1 MTTTLGPGRGVAVLV
16 DEEAVVRVKA
26 VIVGAGMGGM
36 SAAIA
41 LKQLG
46 IEVEVYEQVTENKP
60 VGAAI
65 SVWSNGVKC
74 LNHLGLEKETAELGG
89 IVDSMSY
96 VDAFTG
102 ETMCRFS
109 MQPLIDEVGQRPYP
123 IARAELQL
131 MLMNAYG
138 FDDIHFGKKMVAVH
152 DDGARATVEFADGTS
167 DSGDLVI
174 GADGARSLTREYVLG
189 HPVERRYA
197 GYVNFNGL
205 VEVDERIGPATEW
218 TTYVGDSRRVS
229 VMPVAGN
236 RFYFFFDVPM
246 PEGVPFERGTAREFL
261 AAEFADWAPGVQTL
275 IAKLDPATTNRV
287 EICDLDP
294 FHTWV
299 KGRVAVLGDAA
310 HNTTPDI
317 GQGGCSAMEDAV
329 ALQFAFEDNPD
340 DVSAA
345 LAAYQAARTE
355 RAGDLV
361 LRARKRCDVT
371 HGKDPEKT
379 AAWYDELRH
388 EDGTTII
395 RGIVGN
401 IIGGPLT

>member
-1 MTTTLGPGRGVAVLV
+1 MS
-16 DEEAVVRVKA
+16 VKA
-26 VIVGAGMGGM
+26 VVVGAGMGGM

-46 IEVEVYEQVTENKP
+46 VDVEVYEQVTENKP

-89 IVDSMSY
+89 TMDSMSY
-96 VDAFTG
+96 VDGFSG
-102 ETMCRFS
+102 DIMCRFS

-123 IARAELQL
+123 IARAELQQ
-131 MLMNAYG
+131 MLMDAYG
-138 FDDIHFGKKMVAVH
+138 YDDIHFGKKMVAVH
-152 DDGARATVEFADGTS
+152 DGPDRATVEFADGST
-167 DSGDLVI
+167 DSADIVI
-174 GADGARSLTREYVLG
+174 GADGAKSLTREYVLAG
-189 HPVERRYA
+189 PVTRRYA

-205 VEVDERIGPATEW
+205 VEVDEKIGPATEW

-246 PEGVPFERGTAREFL
+246 PQGVPFERGTAREVL

-287 EICDLDP
+287 EILDLDP
-294 FHTWV
+294 FDTWV
-299 KGRVAVLGDAA
+299 RGRVAVLGDAA

-317 GQGGCSAMEDAV
+317 GQGGCSAMEDAI
-329 ALQFAFEDNPD
+329 ALQFAFRDHPD
-340 DVSAA
+340 DPIAA
-345 LAAYQAARTE
+345 LSAYESARTE
-355 RAGDLV
+355 RAGELV
-361 LRARKRCDVT
+361 LRARKRSDVT
-371 HGKDPEKT
+371 HGKDPAKT
-379 AAWYDELRH
+379 AAWYDELRG
-388 EDGTTII
+388 EDGTNII

-401 IIGGPLT
+401 IVGGPLT

>member
-1 MTTTLGPGRGVAVLV
+1 
-16 DEEAVVRVKA
+16 VKA
-26 VIVGAGMGGM
+26 IIIGAGMGGL

-41 LKQLG
+41 LKKLG
-46 IEVEVYEQVTENKP
+46 VDVVVYEQVTENKP

-65 SVWSNGVKC
+65 SVWSNGVLC
-74 LNHLGLEKETAELGG
+74 LNHLGLENEVAELGG
-89 IVDSMSY
+89 IVETMSY
-96 VDAFTG
+96 VDAHTG

-123 IARAELQL
+123 VARAELQL
-131 MLMNAYG
+131 MLMKAYG
-138 FDDIHFGKKMVAVH
+138 IDDIHFGKKMVSVS
-152 DDGARATVEFADGTS
+152 DGPDAATVEFADGST
-167 DSGDLVI
+167 DSADLVI
-174 GADGARSLTREYVLG
+174 GADGAKSLTREYVLG
-189 HPVERRYA
+189 GPVTRRYA

-205 VEVDERIGPATEW
+205 VAVDDEIGPATEW

-229 VMPVAGN
+229 VMPIAGD

-246 PEGVPFERGTAREFL
+246 PEGVPFERGTAREVL
-261 AAEFADWAPGVQTL
+261 AEEFADWAPGVQKL
-275 IAKLDPATTNRV
+275 IETLDPATTNRV
-287 EICDLDP
+287 EILDLDP

-329 ALQFAFEDNPD
+329 ALQFAFAEHPD
-340 DVSAA
+340 DVHAA
-345 LAAYQAARTE
+345 LAEYEKTRAE

-379 AAWYDELRH
+379 SQWYAELRD
-388 EDGTTII
+388 EDGTNII

-401 IIGGPLT
+401 IMGGPVTPV

>member
-1 MTTTLGPGRGVAVLV
+1 M
-16 DEEAVVRVKA
+16 KA
-26 VIVGAGMGGM
+26 VIIGAGMGGM

-41 LKQLG
+41 LRQIG
-46 IEVEVYEQVTENKP
+46 IDTEVYERVTENKP

-74 LNHLGLEKETAELGG
+74 LNHLGLEKQTARLGG
-89 IVDSMSY
+89 IVDTMSY
-96 VDAFTG
+96 LDAHTG

-123 IARAELQL
+123 IARAELQA
-131 MLMNAYG
+131 MLMEAYG
-138 FDDIHFGKKMVAVH
+138 MDEINFGMKMVGVA
-152 DDGARATVEFADGTS
+152 DGADEATATFADGTTVS
-167 DSGDLVI
+167 ADVII
-174 GADGARSLTREYVLG
+174 GADGASSITREYVLG
-189 HPVERRYA
+189 GPVTRRYA

-205 VEVDERIGPATEW
+205 VETDDAIGPATEW
-218 TTYVGDSRRVS
+218 TTYVGDGKRVS
-229 VMPVAGN
+229 VMPVSDG
-236 RFYFFFDVPM
+236 RFYFFFDVVM
-246 PEGVPFERGTAREFL
+246 PEDSDERENYERGDAREVLRGHFG
-261 AAEFADWAPGVQTL
+261 DWAPGVQTL
-275 IAKLDPATTNRV
+275 IDKLDPMATNRV
-287 EICDLDP
+287 EILDLDP

-329 ALQFAFEDNPD
+329 ALQWAFRDHPG
-340 DVSAA
+340 DVHAA
-345 LAAYQAARTE
+345 LLAYQQARSE
-355 RAGDLV
+355 RAADLV

-379 AAWYDELRH
+379 AEWYEELRH
-388 EDGTTII
+388 EDGSNVI

-401 IIGGPLT
+401 IMGGPVTPVS

>member
-1 MTTTLGPGRGVAVLV
+1 M
-16 DEEAVVRVKA
+16 KA
-26 VIVGAGMGGM
+26 VIIGAGMGGM

-41 LKQLG
+41 LRQIG
-46 IEVEVYEQVTENKP
+46 IDTEVYERVTENKP

-74 LNHLGLEKETAELGG
+74 LNHLGLEKQTARLGG
-89 IVDSMSY
+89 IVDTMSY
-96 VDAFTG
+96 LDAHTG

-123 IARAELQL
+123 IARAELQA
-131 MLMNAYG
+131 MLMEAYG
-138 FDDIHFGKKMVAVH
+138 MDEINFAMKMVSVA
-152 DDGARATVEFADGTS
+152 DGPDEATATFADGTTVS
-167 DSGDLVI
+167 ADVII
-174 GADGARSLTREYVLG
+174 GADGASSITREYVLG
-189 HPVERRYA
+189 GPVTRRYA

-205 VEVDERIGPATEW
+205 VETDDAIGPATEW
-218 TTYVGDSRRVS
+218 TTYVGDGKRVS
-229 VMPVAGN
+229 VMPVSDG
-236 RFYFFFDVPM
+236 RFYFFFDVVM
-246 PEGVPFERGTAREFL
+246 PEDSDERENYERGDAREVLRGHFG
-261 AAEFADWAPGVQTL
+261 DWAPGVQTL
-275 IAKLDPATTNRV
+275 IDKLDPMATNRV
-287 EICDLDP
+287 EILDLDP

-329 ALQFAFEDNPD
+329 ALQWAFRDHPG
-340 DVSAA
+340 DVHAA
-345 LAAYQAARTE
+345 LLAYQQARSE
-355 RAGDLV
+355 RAADLV

-379 AAWYDELRH
+379 AEWYEELRH
-388 EDGTTII
+388 EDGSNVI

-401 IIGGPLT
+401 IMGGPVTPVS

>member
-1 MTTTLGPGRGVAVLV
+1 M
-16 DEEAVVRVKA
+16 KA
-26 VIVGAGMGGM
+26 IIIGAGMGGM

-41 LKQLG
+41 LRQIG
-46 IEVEVYEQVTENKP
+46 IDTEVYERVTENKP

-74 LNHLGLEKETAELGG
+74 LNHLGLEKQTARLGG
-89 IVDSMSY
+89 IVDTMSY
-96 VDAFTG
+96 LDAHTG

-123 IARAELQL
+123 IARAELQA
-131 MLMNAYG
+131 MLMEAYG
-138 FDDIHFGKKMVAVH
+138 MDEINFGMKMVSVA
-152 DDGARATVEFADGTS
+152 DGPDEATATFADGTTVS
-167 DSGDLVI
+167 ADVII
-174 GADGARSLTREYVLG
+174 GADGASSITREYVLG
-189 HPVERRYA
+189 GPVTRRYA

-205 VEVDERIGPATEW
+205 VETDDAIGPATEW
-218 TTYVGDSRRVS
+218 TTYVGDGKRVS
-229 VMPVAGN
+229 VMPVSDG
-236 RFYFFFDVPM
+236 RFYFFFDVVM
-246 PEGVPFERGTAREFL
+246 PEDSDERKNYERGDAREVLRGHFG
-261 AAEFADWAPGVQTL
+261 DWAPGVQTL
-275 IAKLDPATTNRV
+275 IDKLDPMATNRV
-287 EICDLDP
+287 EILDLDP

-329 ALQFAFEDNPD
+329 ALQFAFRDHPG
-340 DVSAA
+340 DVHAA
-345 LAAYQAARTE
+345 LVAYQQARSE
-355 RAGDLV
+355 RAADLV

-379 AAWYDELRH
+379 AEWYEELRH
-388 EDGTTII
+388 EDGSNVI

-401 IIGGPLT
+401 IMGGPVTPVS

>member
-1 MTTTLGPGRGVAVLV
+1 M
-16 DEEAVVRVKA
+16 KA
-26 VIVGAGMGGM
+26 IIIGAGMGGM

-41 LKQLG
+41 LRQIG
-46 IEVEVYEQVTENKP
+46 IDTEVYERVTENKP

-74 LNHLGLEKETAELGG
+74 LNHLGLEKQTARLGG
-89 IVDSMSY
+89 IVDTMSY
-96 VDAFTG
+96 LDAHTG

-123 IARAELQL
+123 IARAELQA
-131 MLMNAYG
+131 MLMEAYG
-138 FDDIHFGKKMVAVH
+138 MDEINFAMKMVSVA
-152 DDGARATVEFADGTS
+152 DGPDEATATFADGTTVS
-167 DSGDLVI
+167 ADVII
-174 GADGARSLTREYVLG
+174 GADGASSITREYVLG
-189 HPVERRYA
+189 APVSRRYA

-205 VEVDERIGPATEW
+205 VETDEAIGPATEW
-218 TTYVGDSRRVS
+218 TTYVGDGKRVS
-229 VMPVAGN
+229 VMPVSDG
-236 RFYFFFDVPM
+236 RFYFFFDVVM
-246 PEGVPFERGTAREFL
+246 PEDSDERENYERGDAREVLRGHFG
-261 AAEFADWAPGVQTL
+261 DWAPGVQTL
-275 IAKLDPATTNRV
+275 IDKLDPMSTNRV
-287 EICDLDP
+287 EILDLDP

-329 ALQFAFEDNPD
+329 ALQFAFRDHPG
-340 DVSAA
+340 DVHAA
-345 LAAYQAARTE
+345 LVAYQQARSE
-355 RAGDLV
+355 RAADLV

-379 AAWYDELRH
+379 AEWYEELRH
-388 EDGTTII
+388 EDGSNVI

-401 IIGGPLT
+401 IMGGPVTPVS

>member
-1 MTTTLGPGRGVAVLV
+1 M
-16 DEEAVVRVKA
+16 KA
-26 VIVGAGMGGM
+26 IVIGAGMGGM

-41 LKQLG
+41 LRQIG
-46 IEVEVYEQVTENKP
+46 IDTEVYERVTENKP

-74 LNHLGLEKETAELGG
+74 LNYLGLEQQTAALGG
-89 IVDSMSY
+89 IVNSMSY
-96 VDAFTG
+96 LDGHTG

-131 MLMNAYG
+131 MLMEAYG
-138 FDDIHFGKKMVAVH
+138 LDDIRFGMRMVSVE
-152 DDGARATVEFADGTS
+152 DGPDAASATFADGTTAS
-167 DSGDLVI
+167 ADFII
-174 GADGARSLTREYVLG
+174 GADGAGSITREYVLG
-189 HPVERRYA
+189 GPVSRRYA

-205 VEVDERIGPATEW
+205 VDTDDGIGPATEW
-218 TTYVGDSRRVS
+218 TTYVGDGKRVS
-229 VMPVAGN
+229 VMPVGGNGNAGG
-236 RFYFFFDVPM
+236 RFYFFFDVVEPQ
-246 PEGVPFERGTAREFL
+246 GAQYERGSAREVL
-261 AAEFADWAPGVQTL
+261 RSHFAGWAPGVQLL
-275 IAKLDPATTNRV
+275 IDKLDPMTTNRV
-287 EICDLDP
+287 EILDLDP

-329 ALQFAFEDNPD
+329 ALQWAFKDHPG
-340 DVSAA
+340 DVHAA
-345 LAAYQAARTE
+345 LTAYQQARAE

-371 HGKDPEKT
+371 HAKDPEVT
-379 AAWYDELRH
+379 AQWYDELRS
-388 EDGTTII
+388 EDGTNII

-401 IIGGPLT
+401 IMGGPVTPVR

>member
-1 MTTTLGPGRGVAVLV
+1 M
-16 DEEAVVRVKA
+16 KA
-26 VIVGAGMGGM
+26 VIIGAGMGGL

-41 LKQLG
+41 LKQIGLD
-46 IEVEVYEQVTENKP
+46 VEVYEQVTENKP

-74 LNHLGLEKETAELGG
+74 LNHLGLEAETAALGG
-89 IVDSMSY
+89 IVDTMSY

-123 IARAELQL
+123 VARAELQL
-131 MLMNAYG
+131 MLMKAYG
-138 FDDIHFGKKMVAVH
+138 MEDINFGKKMISVT
-152 DDGARATVEFADGTS
+152 DGPEAATVEFADGTTVT
-167 DSGDLVI
+167 GDIVI
-174 GADGARSLTREYVLG
+174 GADGAKSLTREYVLG
-189 HPVERRYA
+189 APVERRYA

-205 VEVDERIGPATEW
+205 VEVDEAVGPATEW
-218 TTYVGDSRRVS
+218 TTYVGDGKRVS
-229 VMPVAGN
+229 VMPIADN

-246 PEGVPFERGTAREFL
+246 PEGEPYERGTAREVL
-261 AAEFADWAPGVQTL
+261 AENFAGWAPGVQRL
-275 IAKLDPATTNRV
+275 IEKLNPATTNRV
-287 EICDLDP
+287 EILDLDP

-329 ALQFAFEDNPD
+329 ALQFACKEHSD
-340 DVSAA
+340 DVYAA
-345 LAAYQAARTE
+345 LAAYESSRTE

-361 LRARKRCDVT
+361 LRARRRCDVT
-371 HGKDPEKT
+371 HAKDPEAT
-379 AAWYDELRH
+379 AAWYDELRS
-388 EDGTTII
+388 EDGTRII
-395 RGIVGN
+395 RGIVAN

>member
-1 MTTTLGPGRGVAVLV
+1 MK
-16 DEEAVVRVKA
+16 AVV
-26 VIVGAGMGGM
+26 VGAGMGGM

-46 IEVEVYEQVTENKP
+46 VDVEVYEQVTENKP

-89 IVDSMSY
+89 TLDSMSY
-96 VDAFTG
+96 VDGFSG
-102 ETMCRFS
+102 DIMCRFS

-123 IARAELQL
+123 IARAELQQ
-131 MLMNAYG
+131 MLMDAYG
-138 FDDIHFGKKMVAVH
+138 YDDIHFGKKMVAVH
-152 DDGARATVEFADGTS
+152 DGPDRATVEFADGST
-167 DSGDLVI
+167 DSADIVI
-174 GADGARSLTREYVLG
+174 GADGAKSLTREYVLG
-189 HPVERRYA
+189 GPVTRRYA

-205 VEVDERIGPATEW
+205 VEVDEKIGPATEW

-246 PEGVPFERGTAREFL
+246 PQGVPFERGTAREVL

-287 EICDLDP
+287 EILDLDP
-294 FHTWV
+294 FDTWV
-299 KGRVAVLGDAA
+299 RGRVAVLGDAA

-317 GQGGCSAMEDAV
+317 GQGGCSAMEDAI
-329 ALQFAFEDNPD
+329 ALQFAFRDYPD
-340 DVSAA
+340 DPIAA
-345 LAAYQAARTE
+345 LSAYESARTE
-355 RAGDLV
+355 RAGELV
-361 LRARKRCDVT
+361 LRARKRSDVT
-371 HGKDPEKT
+371 HGKDPAKT
-379 AAWYDELRH
+379 AAWYDELRG
-388 EDGTTII
+388 EDGTNII

-401 IIGGPLT
+401 IVGGPLT

>member
-1 MTTTLGPGRGVAVLV
+1 MS
-16 DEEAVVRVKA
+16 VKA
-26 VIVGAGMGGM
+26 VVVGAGMGGM

-46 IEVEVYEQVTENKP
+46 VDVEVYEQVTENKP

-89 IVDSMSY
+89 TMDSMSY
-96 VDAFTG
+96 VDGFSG
-102 ETMCRFS
+102 DIMCRFS

-123 IARAELQL
+123 IARAELQQ
-131 MLMNAYG
+131 MLMDAYG
-138 FDDIHFGKKMVAVH
+138 YDDIHFGKKMVAVH
-152 DDGARATVEFADGTS
+152 DGPDRATVEFADGST
-167 DSGDLVI
+167 DSADIVI
-174 GADGARSLTREYVLG
+174 GADGAKSLTREYVLAG
-189 HPVERRYA
+189 PVTRRYA

-205 VEVDERIGPATEW
+205 VEVDDKIGPATEW

-246 PEGVPFERGTAREFL
+246 PQGVPFERGTAREVL

-287 EICDLDP
+287 EILDLDP
-294 FHTWV
+294 FDTWV
-299 KGRVAVLGDAA
+299 RGRVAVLGDAA

-317 GQGGCSAMEDAV
+317 GQGGCSAMEDAI
-329 ALQFAFEDNPD
+329 ALQFAFRDHPD
-340 DVSAA
+340 DPIAA
-345 LAAYQAARTE
+345 LSAYESARTE
-355 RAGDLV
+355 RAGELV
-361 LRARKRCDVT
+361 LRARKRSDVT
-371 HGKDPEKT
+371 HGKDPAKT
-379 AAWYDELRH
+379 AAWYDELRG
-388 EDGTTII
+388 EDGTNII

-401 IIGGPLT
+401 IVGGPLTS

>member
-1 MTTTLGPGRGVAVLV
+1 M
-16 DEEAVVRVKA
+16 KA
-26 VIVGAGMGGM
+26 VIIGAGMGGM

-41 LKQLG
+41 LRQIG
-46 IEVEVYEQVTENKP
+46 IDTEVYERVTENKP

-74 LNHLGLEKETAELGG
+74 LNHLGLEEQTARLGG
-89 IVDSMSY
+89 IVDTMSY
-96 VDAFTG
+96 LDAHTG

-123 IARAELQL
+123 IARAELQA
-131 MLMNAYG
+131 MLMEAYG
-138 FDDIHFGKKMVAVH
+138 MDEINFGMKMVSVA
-152 DDGARATVEFADGTS
+152 DGPDEATATFADGTTVS
-167 DSGDLVI
+167 ADVII
-174 GADGARSLTREYVLG
+174 GADGASSITREYVLG
-189 HPVERRYA
+189 APVTRRYA

-205 VEVDERIGPATEW
+205 VETDEAIGPATEW
-218 TTYVGDSRRVS
+218 TTYVGDGKRVS
-229 VMPVAGN
+229 VMPVSDG
-236 RFYFFFDVPM
+236 RFYFFFDVVM
-246 PEGVPFERGTAREFL
+246 PEDSDERKNYERGDAREVLRGHFG
-261 AAEFADWAPGVQTL
+261 DWAPGVQTL
-275 IAKLDPATTNRV
+275 IDKLDPMATNRV
-287 EICDLDP
+287 EILDLDP

-329 ALQFAFEDNPD
+329 ALQFAFRDHPG
-340 DVSAA
+340 DVHAA
-345 LAAYQAARTE
+345 LVAYQQARSE
-355 RAGDLV
+355 RAADLV

-379 AAWYDELRH
+379 AEWYEELRH
-388 EDGTTII
+388 EDGSNVI

-401 IIGGPLT
+401 IMGGPVTPVS

>member
-1 MTTTLGPGRGVAVLV
+1 M
-16 DEEAVVRVKA
+16 KA
-26 VIVGAGMGGM
+26 VIIGAGMGGM

-41 LKQLG
+41 LRQIG
-46 IEVEVYEQVTENKP
+46 IDTEVYERVTENKP

-74 LNHLGLEKETAELGG
+74 LNHLGLEEQTARLGG
-89 IVDSMSY
+89 IVDTMSY
-96 VDAFTG
+96 LDAHTG

-123 IARAELQL
+123 IARAELQA
-131 MLMNAYG
+131 MLMEAYG
-138 FDDIHFGKKMVAVH
+138 MDEINFGMKMVGVA
-152 DDGARATVEFADGTS
+152 DGADEATATFADGTTVS
-167 DSGDLVI
+167 ADVII
-174 GADGARSLTREYVLG
+174 GADGASSITREYVLG
-189 HPVERRYA
+189 GPVTRRYA

-205 VEVDERIGPATEW
+205 VETDDAIGPATEW
-218 TTYVGDSRRVS
+218 TTYVGDGKRVS
-229 VMPVAGN
+229 VMPVSDG
-236 RFYFFFDVPM
+236 RFYFFFDVVM
-246 PEGVPFERGTAREFL
+246 PEDSDEKENYERGDAREVLRGHFG
-261 AAEFADWAPGVQTL
+261 DWAPGVQTL
-275 IAKLDPATTNRV
+275 IDKLDPMATNRV
-287 EICDLDP
+287 EILDLDP

-329 ALQFAFEDNPD
+329 ALQWAFRDHPG
-340 DVSAA
+340 DVHAA
-345 LAAYQAARTE
+345 LLAYQQARSE
-355 RAGDLV
+355 RAADLV

-379 AAWYDELRH
+379 AEWYEELRH
-388 EDGTTII
+388 EDGSNVI

-401 IIGGPLT
+401 IMGGPVTPVS

>member
-1 MTTTLGPGRGVAVLV
+1 M
-16 DEEAVVRVKA
+16 KA
-26 VIVGAGMGGM
+26 VIIGAGMGGM

-41 LKQLG
+41 LRQIG
-46 IEVEVYEQVTENKP
+46 IDTEVYERVTENKP

-74 LNHLGLEKETAELGG
+74 LNHLGLEKQTARLGG
-89 IVDSMSY
+89 IVDTMSY
-96 VDAFTG
+96 LDAHTG

-123 IARAELQL
+123 IARAELQA
-131 MLMNAYG
+131 MLMEAYG
-138 FDDIHFGKKMVAVH
+138 MDEINFAMKMVSVA
-152 DDGARATVEFADGTS
+152 DGPDEATATFADGTTVS
-167 DSGDLVI
+167 ADVII
-174 GADGARSLTREYVLG
+174 GADGASSITREYVLG
-189 HPVERRYA
+189 GPVTRRYA

-205 VEVDERIGPATEW
+205 VETDEAIGPATEW
-218 TTYVGDSRRVS
+218 TTYVGDGKRVS
-229 VMPVAGN
+229 VMPVSDG
-236 RFYFFFDVPM
+236 RFYFFFDVVM
-246 PEGVPFERGTAREFL
+246 PEDSDERENYERGDAREVLRGHFG
-261 AAEFADWAPGVQTL
+261 DWAPGVQTL
-275 IAKLDPATTNRV
+275 IDKLDPMATNRV
-287 EICDLDP
+287 EILDLDP

-329 ALQFAFEDNPD
+329 ALQWAFRDHPG
-340 DVSAA
+340 DVHAA
-345 LAAYQAARTE
+345 LVAYQQARSE
-355 RAGDLV
+355 RAADLV

-379 AAWYDELRH
+379 AEWYEELRH
-388 EDGTTII
+388 EDGSNVI

-401 IIGGPLT
+401 IMGGPVTPVS

>member
-1 MTTTLGPGRGVAVLV
+1 M
-16 DEEAVVRVKA
+16 KA
-26 VIVGAGMGGM
+26 IIIGAGMGGM

-41 LKQLG
+41 LRQIG
-46 IEVEVYEQVTENKP
+46 IDTEVYERVTENKP

-74 LNHLGLEKETAELGG
+74 LNHLGLEKQTARLGG
-89 IVDSMSY
+89 IVDTMSY
-96 VDAFTG
+96 LDAHTG

-123 IARAELQL
+123 IARAELQA
-131 MLMNAYG
+131 MLMEAYG
-138 FDDIHFGKKMVAVH
+138 MDEINFAMKMVSVA
-152 DDGARATVEFADGTS
+152 DGPDEATATFADGTTVS
-167 DSGDLVI
+167 ADVII
-174 GADGARSLTREYVLG
+174 GADGASSITREYVLG
-189 HPVERRYA
+189 GPVTRRYA

-205 VEVDERIGPATEW
+205 VETDDAIGPATEW
-218 TTYVGDSRRVS
+218 TTYVGDGKRVS
-229 VMPVAGN
+229 VMPVSDG
-236 RFYFFFDVPM
+236 RFYFFFDVVM
-246 PEGVPFERGTAREFL
+246 PEDSDEKENYERGDAREVLRGHFG
-261 AAEFADWAPGVQTL
+261 DWAPGVQTL
-275 IAKLDPATTNRV
+275 IDKLDPMATNRV
-287 EICDLDP
+287 EILDLDP

-329 ALQFAFEDNPD
+329 ALQWAFRDHPG
-340 DVSAA
+340 DVHAA
-345 LAAYQAARTE
+345 LLAYQQARSE
-355 RAGDLV
+355 RAADLV

-379 AAWYDELRH
+379 AEWYEELRH
-388 EDGTTII
+388 EDGSNVI

-401 IIGGPLT
+401 IMGGPVTPVS